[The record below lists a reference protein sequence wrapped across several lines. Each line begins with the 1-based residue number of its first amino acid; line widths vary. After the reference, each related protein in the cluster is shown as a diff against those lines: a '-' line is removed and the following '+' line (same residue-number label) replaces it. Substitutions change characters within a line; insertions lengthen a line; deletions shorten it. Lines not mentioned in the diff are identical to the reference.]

1 MSEPVRRKGIELRGW
16 TLFGVGFGFV
26 VIYLAFSPVVAGG
39 IGFRLFFDLL
49 DIVGVVMMIWAIA
62 QGIAVMIKR
71 GRRE

>member
-26 VIYLAFSPVVAGG
+26 VIYMAFKPVVAGD
-39 IGFRLFFDLL
+39 IGVQLFFDLL
-49 DIVGVVMMIWAIA
+49 DITGVIMMIWAIA

-71 GRRE
+71 GQRE